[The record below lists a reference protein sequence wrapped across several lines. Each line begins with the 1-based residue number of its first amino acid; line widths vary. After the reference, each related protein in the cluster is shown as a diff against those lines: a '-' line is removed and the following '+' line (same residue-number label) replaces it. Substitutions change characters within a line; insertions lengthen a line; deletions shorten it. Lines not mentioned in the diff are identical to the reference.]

1 MYLKLNVSRHLPFL
15 VIIFIYLFANLFI
28 ARDVL
33 LHGRFWAE
41 EGTLYW
47 ANAFYNT
54 QTKSLLAHLV
64 FLAPAAGYLNF
75 VANIFTF
82 LAVLIGGVY
91 FSPLVTTWLSFLV
104 MLLPSTVVYLYF
116 NDRTRLTRTIIST
129 LILFSPPALSGEI
142 FANSINSQ
150 VFLALASILFL
161 FTKTMTSKLKISYY
175 FILLVSALST
185 MYVSILIP
193 FYLIH
198 FFMNNKNRIY
208 LHGFYILLI
217 CGITQYFYRYFY
229 PYSYLFYQRNDSMSL
244 SKFLE
249 TMVLSIVNFFA
260 GNFSVLIFKN
270 LFQNSLIYVI
280 FSVVFFGVILFY
292 NNYIKSTYNTW
303 MAIMLFFSFCLF
315 ISYGAVN
322 QVGYGRYGFIP
333 GSLVG
338 LILFFNFENLISRE
352 STKFVL
358 LFFTLCFSVYL
369 FNYPHL
375 REFISKPN
383 FCSEWSV
390 QIDRSKLVAQ
400 SDLLF
405 WPCYENP
412 IWKIESR
419 NIKPTLM
426 DFQVKILKSDN
437 QSL

>member
-15 VIIFIYLFANLFI
+15 VIISIYFFVNLFI

-47 ANAFYNT
+47 ANAFDNA

-104 MLLPSTVVYLYF
+104 MLLPSTIVYLYL
-116 NDRTRLTRTIIST
+116 NDRTRLVRTIIST

-150 VFLALASILFL
+150 VFLALSSILFL
-161 FTKTMTSKLKISYY
+161 FTKTISSKLKISYY
-175 FILLVSALST
+175 LILIVSALST
-185 MYVSILIP
+185 MYVAILIP

-198 FFMNNKNRIY
+198 FFMNNKNKIY

-217 CGITQYFYRYFY
+217 CGITQFFYRYFY
-229 PYSYLFYQRNDSMSL
+229 PYNYLFYQRDNSVSL
-244 SKFLE
+244 SRFIE
-249 TMVLSIVNFFA
+249 TIVLSIVNFFG
-260 GNFSVLIFKN
+260 GNFSVLVFKDSI
-270 LFQNSLIYVI
+270 QNSLAYLI
-280 FSVVFFGVILFY
+280 FSVMFFGVILFY
-292 NNYIKSTYNTW
+292 INYIKSTYNTW
-303 MAIMLFFSFCLF
+303 MAIILFFSFCLF
-315 ISYGAVN
+315 ISYGAVD

-352 STKFVL
+352 PIKFVL
-358 LFFTLCFSVYL
+358 MLSTLYFSVYL
-369 FNYPHL
+369 FNFPHL

-390 QIDRSKLVAQ
+390 QIDRSKLVAE

-426 DFQVKILKSDN
+426 DFQIKILKSDN
-437 QSL
+437 QSM